1 MFRNIARCITAF
13 ALLFIIGLVVT
24 VNQVNQIYLRTPK
37 ADAVPVVFTI
47 DESIGG
53 TFAGVASKLK
63 EAGLIQNTF
72 WFRVAGELSGKT
84 NDIQLGTFDLKSGM
98 NYQSILSAITSTNVN
113 EVSVTIPEGL
123 SIKQMGEIVASKL
136 SVSKA
141 DWEKATGV
149 HSTFEGHP
157 FVIAAQKPDS
167 VDLEGYLFPDTYRF
181 FKTATAED
189 VVKKMIDTMALKY
202 ADAVKDNEN
211 TEAKKLGF
219 TPHDYLVLASIVEKE
234 VRLPTTMKVV
244 SGIFMNRLSI
254 NMALQVDSSVNYI
267 TGGDDPSVSYADL
280 QIDSPYNTYKYRGL
294 PPGPISAPGANALF
308 AVFHPTETEYMYFL
322 TTDAGDVR
330 YSKTLEQH
338 NEYKAMYLR

>member
-1 MFRNIARCITAF
+1 MIKISPRHVLSIGTV
-13 ALLFIIGLVVT
+13 IGLILLGFIA
-24 VNQVNQIYLRTPK
+24 NQIWIMELRSPNSK
-37 ADAVPVVFTI
+37 SDPMIFEVREGESFSTI
-47 DESIGG
+47 AEH
-53 TFAGVASKLK
+53 L
-63 EAGLIQNTF
+63 QNQDFIPSAF
-72 WFRVAGELSGKT
+72 WFRVAKKMKGASLA
-84 NDIQLGTFDLKSGM
+84 IQPGMYTLFKGM
-98 NYQSILSAITSTNVN
+98 NYDDILYALYTPGSAEIT
-113 EVSVTIPEGL
+113 VTIPEGL
-123 SIKQMGEIVASKL
+123 NIKQMGEIYQTKL
-136 SVSKA
+136 GISAA
-141 DWEKATGV
+141 DWAAATGV
-149 HSTFEGHP
+149 KSPFEQHS
-157 FVIAAQKPDS
+157 FVLAAQKPDS

-294 PPGPISAPGANALF
+294 PPGPISAPGSNALF
-308 AVFHPTETEYMYFL
+308 AVFHPTETDYMYFL

-338 NEYKAMYLR
+338 NEYKAIYLR